1 MYGYIVRI
9 PTAVTYKLK
18 MYVDNSFILWKTMMS
33 EKLTTKSNEK
43 VKTTILINK
52 TVKKL
57 AQIYAVQNDM
67 TLQELIE
74 QSLREKILEK

>member
-1 MYGYIVRI
+1 MLDKK
-9 PTAVTYKLK
+9 PLDSK
-18 MYVDNSFILWKTMMS
+18 
-33 EKLTTKSNEK
+33 EK

-74 QSLREKILEK
+74 QSLKEKILEK